1 MEHWDLDAQ
10 LAADYVRFRPTARA
24 CLPQPFFRAKKR
36 KKTEA
41 ASNRDSGGELPA
53 EQAKL
58 RELCV
63 GELQRHVT
71 CAESCVQRAELSAP
85 GPAVGRSEEET
96 IREGVVLPAGCCWV
110 QGDLWAGDLRRL
122 AGAGFRA
129 AVVDPPWESKSRG
142 LKYQS
147 CQPQQ
152 LLQLPLG
159 ELLAPDALVAVW
171 VTNDPKKQAF
181 VRDELFKSWG
191 VQAVACWTWV
201 KVTNQGEPVLP
212 FGSERPRLPF
222 EKVLVARKPGSEPAK
237 EEDRVFSAVPGLH
250 SQKPFLDAWLPEGPK
265 LELFAR
271 NLRPGWTSL
280 GNQVL
285 LFQKA
290 CFFEPE
296 EKGSEK
302 LHGEN
307 PRSAPGGL
315 STSAE
320 TFLLIRVQLVR
331 RFCPTAAP
339 C

>member
-1 MEHWDLDAQ
+1 M
-10 LAADYVRFRPTARA
+10 
-24 CLPQPFFRAKKR
+24 
-36 KKTEA
+36 
-41 ASNRDSGGELPA
+41 S
-53 EQAKL
+53 
-58 RELCV
+58 
-63 GELQRHVT
+63 
-71 CAESCVQRAELSAP
+71 
-85 GPAVGRSEEET
+85 
-96 IREGVVLPAGCCWV
+96 
-110 QGDLWAGDLRRL
+110 
-122 AGAGFRA
+122 
-129 AVVDPPWESKSRG
+129 
-142 LKYQS
+142 
-147 CQPQQ
+147 
-152 LLQLPLG
+152 
-159 ELLAPDALVAVW
+159 
-171 VTNDPKKQAF
+171 
-181 VRDELFKSWG
+181 
-191 VQAVACWTWV
+191 
-201 KVTNQGEPVLP
+201 
-212 FGSERPRLPF
+212 
-222 EKVLVARKPGSEPAK
+222 
-237 EEDRVFSAVPGLH
+237 DRVFSAVPGLH

-331 RFCPTAAP
+331 GFCPTAAP